1 VIARRGL
8 SGSDLVEGHKAMR
21 LLWAL
26 SFAAIAALA
35 TGRAL
40 EVSASTTATGT
51 KNARSAPH
59 LSSAIPTLRISSADQ
74 IPVAAPRV
82 SIDEYCRS
90 LSYEK
95 VPTTSLGRGI
105 ARRGWHITS
114 EVRIG
119 GQVAVGYVRNLV
131 AGTSAICYPV
141 EGHVAIA
148 DRNRLVAIISNVREP
163 REQSLVEEAGI
174 GEVHLVPGTHN
185 LRISDDTGPTPPMA
199 EVRIDAGGVHVVPLA
214 SRDPICHGRAFVP
227 NVYGQRLPAASR
239 VLRRLG
245 WRPSRRST
253 EYQGCSGT
261 GAGYCLFTYARGRRS
276 IDVITAWEGRVVARF
291 TPHC

>member
-1 VIARRGL
+1 
-8 SGSDLVEGHKAMR
+8 MR
-21 LLWAL
+21 LSLL
-26 SFAAIAALA
+26 LPLA
-35 TGRAL
+35 TLATIASDRTFEA
-40 EVSASTTATGT
+40 SAATARGG
-51 KNARSAPH
+51 AGHHGSAPR
-59 LSSAIPTLRISSADQ
+59 LSSSMPALRISRADH
-74 IPVAAPRV
+74 IPVTAPLV
-82 SIDEYCRS
+82 AIDEYCRS

-95 VPTTSLGRGI
+95 VPTTSLGREI
-105 ARRGWHITS
+105 ASHGWHITS

-119 GQVAVGYVRNLV
+119 GHVAVGYVRTLV

-148 DRNRLVAIISNVREP
+148 DRDRLIAIISNAREP
-163 REQSLVEEAGI
+163 SEQNLVEEAGI
-174 GEVHLVPGTHN
+174 GDVYLVPGTPN

-199 EVRIDAGGVHVVPLA
+199 EVRIDADGIHIGPLA

-227 NVYGQRLPAASR
+227 NIYGQRLPAASR
-239 VLRRLG
+239 VLERFG
-245 WRPSRRST
+245 WRRSRRST

-276 IDVITAWEGRVVARF
+276 IDVITAWESRVVARF